1 MGKRVNVAKWIDKYK
16 RWQINVQKDGVRRS
30 FYSSVPGR
38 TGQREC
44 HSKADAWLDDNM
56 KKSNCK
62 VSVLFTDW
70 VTELKLT
77 TSRGHWT
84 NYDSFGRNWIL
95 PRLGKKKISAVTE
108 QDFQNI
114 INDAFK
120 KGLSKKTLSNLRACI
135 AAFIKYCRKTRA
147 TKLIIENVYIPKGAP
162 KSQKN
167 ILQPDD
173 LRILFSSGKTKLN
186 GREVDEL
193 FINAYRFEVATGLRP
208 GEALGLKKSD
218 IKSNHVR
225 LQRSINKYGE
235 ITTGKNDNARRDF
248 VLTKQAVSILRDQLD
263 LLSRL
268 QIVSDYV
275 FADKYGEPIKQ
286 SNYYK
291 RWVKYRTYNKISA
304 VSPYELRH
312 TFISV
317 VKTLPPGLLKP
328 LVGHSEDM
336 DTFGVYSHDVTGDKD
351 LTAKLVEQT
360 FERILK

>member
-1 MGKRVNVAKWIDKYK
+1 MD
-16 RWQINVQKDGVRRS
+16 
-30 FYSSVPGR
+30 SS
-38 TGQREC
+38 
-44 HSKADAWLDDNM
+44 A
-56 KKSNCK
+56 
-62 VSVLFTDW
+62 
-70 VTELKLT
+70 
-77 TSRGHWT
+77 SRQ
-84 NYDSFGRNWIL
+84 
-95 PRLGKKKISAVTE
+95 KKISAVTE